1 MFCDIDWQWREQL
14 KSALKAMNA
23 GDAAEAAVRQTDRI
37 LRNAEKERAFREA
50 RLPKVNTLCVH
61 LIDAYAISCIL

>member
-1 MFCDIDWQWREQL
+1 
-14 KSALKAMNA
+14 MNA

-50 RLPKVNTLCVH
+50 RLPKVNTLCAH
-61 LIDAYAISCIL
+61 LIDAYIIFCIL